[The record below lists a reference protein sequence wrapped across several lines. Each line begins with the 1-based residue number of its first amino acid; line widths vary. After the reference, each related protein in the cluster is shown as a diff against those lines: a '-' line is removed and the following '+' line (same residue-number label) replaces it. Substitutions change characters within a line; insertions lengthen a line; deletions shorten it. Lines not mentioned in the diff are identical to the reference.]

1 MAKVES
7 LTRQLDKQ
15 RQGLCGP
22 SSSQSKTHQQ
32 LELERLRK
40 ELMVRFIVILVVNSN
55 HHHQIIL
62 VLMFFVVVLFVCCC
76 CFFFVKQK

>member
-62 VLMFFVVVLFVCCC
+62 VLMFFVVV
-76 CFFFVKQK
+76 FFFKQK